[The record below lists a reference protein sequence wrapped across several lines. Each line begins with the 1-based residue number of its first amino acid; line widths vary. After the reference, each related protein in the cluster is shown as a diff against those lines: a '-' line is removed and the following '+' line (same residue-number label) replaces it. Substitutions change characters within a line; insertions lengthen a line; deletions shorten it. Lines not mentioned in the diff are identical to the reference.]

1 MDSLAVL
8 PSIVAV
14 AFPAVF
20 WAVFLG
26 LGCGGPSE
34 APGKRASDAGA
45 PEASAP
51 ACVSDGGALEAD
63 GGPFAL
69 TVTPTAPISMDD
81 VTVFAHSQVVD
92 QAGDPQVTALGPDMT
107 IRALNHWDVY
117 GRQASDYN
125 ATYIDACH
133 TGGIRI
139 MGGQTTVT
147 FADEWSSDTFPA
159 VVTRDSRGATV
170 EHDEIYPQLYFGS
183 WASPTFRANLTAIGE
198 LQIDAGLDGIFFDVA
213 DGDFTGAS
221 YDGDEGFDDGH
232 LADFNRYLLAKYPGA
247 DFATLFGMSSDNLLR
262 ADLPAGDIT
271 CNFNYRRYL
280 ASNGWAGDP
289 FSPANPLSAEWWR
302 SSNNRGQPSGTLL
315 FEPAV
320 TYRQFLQ
327 VTTTLRQY
335 AQQRYGRNI
344 YITSNGIF
352 PFVDFQSVGLYD
364 GNADG
369 DGGAQADYVPL
380 LNGHLDG
387 ATSLKPVFVRLA
399 AESASLAPGA
409 PVVLFIDWPSGPMTR
424 FVGLSASEREDY
436 WRIYAAEAYANGLY
450 FAFFLADTVGD
461 PTATDLGLMPLYQ
474 SLTAF
479 YRAEQALYHH
489 QMVSAL
495 DLGLPGIMATV
506 TDQTQPRQRVV
517 HLVNHH
523 YDAGLIEQQNVAV
536 TVPVPGAPSSVTLA
550 SPDLTGQM
558 LLPFSYANGE
568 VAITVPSLLAYDVL
582 IMAY

>member
-1 MDSLAVL
+1 MRISTTSFLALSLVSL
-8 PSIVAV
+8 S
-14 AFPAVF
+14 
-20 WAVFLG
+20 G
-26 LGCGGPSE
+26 LGCGGAPE
-34 APGKRASDAGA
+34 APRKPTSGTGTDAGS

-51 ACVSDGGALEAD
+51 ACVSDGGVLEAD
-63 GGPFAL
+63 GGPFVL
-69 TVTPTAPISMDD
+69 TVTPTAPVAMDD

-92 QAGDPQVTALGPDMT
+92 QAGDPQVTALAPDMT

-117 GRQASDYN
+117 GRQAADYD

-147 FADEWSSDTFPA
+147 FADEWSSATFPT
-159 VVTRDSRGATV
+159 VVTRDSGGAPI
-170 EHDEIYPQLYFGS
+170 EHDDIYPKLYFGS
-183 WASPTFRANLTAIGE
+183 WASPTFRADLTAIGE

-232 LADFNRYLLAKYPGA
+232 LADFNAYLLAKYPGA
-247 DFATLFGMSSDNLLR
+247 DFAALFDMPPNNRLR
-262 ADLPAGDIT
+262 ADFPAGDLT

-280 ASNGWAGDP
+280 ASKGWAGTP
-289 FSPANPLSAEWWR
+289 FSLDNPLGAEWQR
-302 SSNNRGQPSGTLL
+302 AVNNRAPTSAGLS

-327 VTTTLRQY
+327 VTTELRQY

-352 PFVDFQSVGLYD
+352 PYVDFQSVGLYD
-364 GNADG
+364 GNDDG

-380 LNGHLDG
+380 SNGHLAG
-387 ATSLKPVFVRLA
+387 ATSLKPTFLRLA

-424 FVGLSASEREDY
+424 FIGLPANEREDY

-461 PTATDLGLMPLYQ
+461 PTATDLGLMPLYG

-479 YRAEQALYHH
+479 YRAQASLYHH
-489 QMVSAL
+489 QTVSSL
-495 DLGLPGIMATV
+495 DLGIANVMSTV
-506 TDQTQPRQRVV
+506 TDQAQPRRRVV
-517 HLVNHH
+517 
-523 YDAGLIEQQNVAV
+523 
-536 TVPVPGAPSSVTLA
+536 
-550 SPDLTGQM
+550 
-558 LLPFSYANGE
+558 
-568 VAITVPSLLAYDVL
+568 
-582 IMAY
+582 

>member
-1 MDSLAVL
+1 MGSSRAFQGLIGIAVQVL
-8 PSIVAV
+8 L
-14 AFPAVF
+14 FC
-20 WAVFLG
+20 
-26 LGCGGPSE
+26 LGCEGASE
-34 APGKRASDAGA
+34 APGKRTVDAGA

-51 ACVSDGGALEAD
+51 ACASDGGVLEAD

-69 TVTPTAPISMDD
+69 TVTPTVPISMDD
-81 VTVFAHSQVVD
+81 VTVFAHSQVD
-92 QAGDPQVTALGPDMT
+92 DPAGDPQVTALGPDMT
-107 IRALNHWDVY
+107 IRALNHWDLS

-133 TGGIRI
+133 TGDIRI

-147 FADEWSSDTFPA
+147 FADEWSSDTFPS
-159 VVTRDSRGATV
+159 VVTRDSRGAMI
-170 EHDEIYPQLYFGS
+170 EHDEIYPKLYFGS
-183 WASPTFRANLTAIGE
+183 WASPTFRADLVAIGK

-247 DFATLFGMSSDNLLR
+247 DFATLFQMSPDNLLR
-262 ADLPAGDIT
+262 ADLPAGDVI

-280 ASNGWAGDP
+280 ASNGWAGNP
-289 FSPANPLSAEWWR
+289 FSPANPLGAEWQR
-302 SSNNRGQPSGTLL
+302 AVNSRAPTGGTLS

-335 AQQRYGRNI
+335 ARQKYGRDI

-352 PFVDFQSVGLYD
+352 PYVDFQGVGLYD
-364 GNADG
+364 GNDDG
-369 DGGAQADYVPL
+369 DGGAEADYVPL
-380 LNGHLDG
+380 LNDGHLDG
-387 ATSLKPVFVRLA
+387 TTSLKSTFLRLA
-399 AESASLAPGA
+399 AESAALAPGA

-424 FVGLSASEREDY
+424 FLGLSASERQDY

-461 PTATDLGLMPLYQ
+461 PSATDLGLMPLYQ
-474 SLTAF
+474 SLTGF

-489 QMVSAL
+489 QTVSDV

-506 TDQTQPRQRVV
+506 TDQTQPRRRIV

-536 TVPVPGAPSSVTLA
+536 SLPVAGAPSSVTLV
-550 SPDLTGQM
+550 SPGLTGETS
-558 LLPFSYANGE
+558 LPFTYSNAQVE
-568 VAITVPSLLAYDVL
+568 VTVPSLVAYDVL
-582 IMAY
+582 LIAY

>member
-1 MDSLAVL
+1 MGISHLRRASRCL
-8 PSIVAV
+8 IGGT
-14 AFPAVF
+14 FPI
-20 WAVFLG
+20 LCLC
-26 LGCGGPSE
+26 LGCGG
-34 APGKRASDAGA
+34 GSDASGERTPEA
-45 PEASAP
+45 GSPEASAA
-51 ACVSDGGALEAD
+51 ACSSDGGAVLEAD

-69 TVTPTAPISMDD
+69 TVTPIAPVAMDD
-81 VTVFAHSQVVD
+81 VTVFVHSQVVD
-92 QAGDPQVTALGPDMT
+92 QAGDPQVTTLAPDMT

-117 GRQASDYN
+117 GRQATDYN
-125 ATYIDACH
+125 TTYIDACH

-147 FADEWSSDTFPA
+147 FADEWSSDMFPS

-170 EHDEIYPQLYFGS
+170 EHDDIYPNLYFGS
-183 WASPTFRANLTAIGE
+183 WASPTFRADLTAIGE

-221 YDGDEGFDDGH
+221 FDGDEGFDDGH
-232 LADFNRYLLAKYPGA
+232 LADFNGYLLAKYPGA
-247 DFATLFGMSSDNLLR
+247 DFAALFGMSPDNWLR
-262 ADLPAGDIT
+262 ADLPAGDIA

-280 ASNGWAGDP
+280 ASKGWAGNP
-289 FSPANPLSAEWWR
+289 FSPDNPLGGEWQEAVD
-302 SSNNRGQPSGTLL
+302 NRAQPAGTLS

-335 AQQRYGRNI
+335 AQQEYGRDI

-352 PFVDFQSVGLYD
+352 PYVDFQSVGLYD
-364 GNADG
+364 GNTDG

-380 LNGHLDG
+380 SNGHLAG
-387 ATSLKPVFVRLA
+387 TSSLKSTFLRLA

-424 FVGLSASEREDY
+424 FLGLSAGEREDY

-489 QMVSAL
+489 ETVSDL
-495 DLGLPGIMATV
+495 DLGLSRIMATV
-506 TDQTQPRQRVV
+506 TDQTQPRRRIV
-517 HLVNHH
+517 HLVNHN
-523 YDAGLIEQQNVAV
+523 YDAGLIDQQDIAV
-536 TVPVPGAPSSVTLA
+536 TIPVSSSPSSVTLV
-550 SPDLTGQM
+550 SPDLTGETSLQ
-558 LLPFSYANGE
+558 FSYANGQA
-568 VAITVPSLLAYDVL
+568 VVTVPSLVAYDVL
-582 IMAY
+582 IIAY